1 MWKKTIRKNPFTTV
15 KPPLYR
21 NNYLNTLIHSLVH
34 TYHPDITE
42 RNKVDYTD
50 VEQTNNFFEMNHID
64 LYKFIMTNITV
75 YSVQNT
81 QKLDPRVILPL
92 PYFKGMLQFP
102 KNFLSQHSDPNIN
115 I

>member
-1 MWKKTIRKNPFTTV
+1 M
-15 KPPLYR
+15 KPLLYR
-21 NNYLNTLIHSLVH
+21 NIYLNTLIHSLVH

-64 LYKFIMTNITV
+64 LYEVIMTNITV
-75 YSVQNT
+75 YGVQYT
-81 QKLDPRVILPL
+81 QKLYPRVFLPL
-92 PYFKGMLQFP
+92 PYWKGKLKFP
-102 KNFLSQHSDPNIN
+102 KISLSQHTDPNIN